1 VFRQAWLLIKSQ
13 GDAVKFLAGAVF
25 ALVAVWLEDR
35 LNDDRQTEQ
44 NAQTYFAAFND
55 GYLGAMQDRLFA
67 FAAAVAQ
74 PPEIMTD
81 DEFDAWLIREIRS
94 DTEAYT
100 AFIALTRS
108 FGHAD
113 VCVTN
118 GTCAESLRGLL
129 QPLAADFYEF
139 FYPVLQ
145 DLECNRNVGSGP
157 EAAVLAFAATERRI
171 SAVCAEA

>member
-1 VFRQAWLLIKSQ
+1 MIKKILLLFLSP
-13 GDAVKFLAGAVF
+13 GGASFLAGAVV
-25 ALVAVWLEDR
+25 ALAAVWIESR
-35 LNDDRQTEQ
+35 LNDGRQAEQ

-55 GYLGAMQDRLFA
+55 GYLGEMQDRLFA
-67 FAAAVAQ
+67 FASAAVADT
-74 PPEIMTD
+74 PDTMSGA
-81 DEFDAWLIREIRS
+81 EFDAWLISEIRS

-129 QPLAADFYEF
+129 QPLAADFHEF